1 MNDTPQI
8 YIACLASYNNGEHH
22 GEWMD
27 ADDEDMI
34 QENIAKILRTSRY
47 PNVSVDCP
55 EPCEDGKIDAK
66 TCKTCK
72 GTSMVRSAEEFGIF
86 DTSGLCGLVG
96 EWTPI
101 SDVVEVAE
109 AVEKYGAVF
118 SIACE
123 YWSNLEDATSAMENY
138 RGEYSNA
145 GDYAQEFYEECYH
158 EAMEAMPDA
167 LRYAIDW
174 ESVANGLD
182 ITEIRAGGNVHIFQD
197 W

>member
-8 YIACLASYNNGEHH
+8 YVACLASYNNGEHH

-27 ADDEDMI
+27 ADCEDTI
-34 QENIAKILRTSRY
+34 QENIAKILRTSRF
-47 PNVSVDCP
+47 PNVSIDCP
-55 EPCEDGKIDAK
+55 EECEGEDKS
-66 TCKTCK
+66 CKVCK
-72 GTSMVRSAEEFGIF
+72 GSGSVRSAEEFGIF

-101 SDVVEVAE
+101 GDVVEVAE

-123 YWSNLEDATSAMENY
+123 YWSNLEDATNAMENY
-138 RGEYSNA
+138 RGEYSSA
-145 GDYAQEFYEECYH
+145 GDYAQEFYEECYS